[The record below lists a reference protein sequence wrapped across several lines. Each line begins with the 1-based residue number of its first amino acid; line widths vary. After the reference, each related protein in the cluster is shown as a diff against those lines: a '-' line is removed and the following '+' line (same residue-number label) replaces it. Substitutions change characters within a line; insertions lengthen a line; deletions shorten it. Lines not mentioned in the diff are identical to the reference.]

1 MVFIELEVCIG
12 KQMIAAKANKLVAST
27 EYTNTRNN
35 KQRIAKE
42 FLVYQ
47 LNAASIQDVVRSA
60 GELQAF
66 WLYFSNIQ

>member
-1 MVFIELEVCIG
+1 MVFIELEVCID
-12 KQMIAAKANKLVAST
+12 KQMIAAKANKLVASST
-27 EYTNTRNN
+27 QIQEIRNN
-35 KQRIAKE
+35 KQRIAI
-42 FLVYQ
+42 LVYQ

>member
-1 MVFIELEVCIG
+1 MVFIELEVCID

-35 KQRIAKE
+35 KQRIAI
-42 FLVYQ
+42 LVYQ
-47 LNAASIQDVVRSA
+47 LNAASIQDVLRSA
-60 GELQAF
+60 GGLRAF